1 MTIAQDQLSAIPA
14 GLRALKQWVCWRLV
28 QRGEG
33 KPTKQPMQPNGLPA
47 THSDPATWSSFDEVC
62 AAAGKF
68 DGIGFVFTE
77 ADPYCGI
84 DLDGCFTMDGTLKE
98 WAVEAVMA
106 AQEAECYIE
115 RTPSGL
121 GLHIIGRAVFGSGRK
136 KDHGQ
141 GGVEV
146 YDRQRYFTVTGEQTV
161 TGDVDNSLSA
171 AVSVL
176 MRKYFP
182 AQDQGAPVPAGD
194 VIPDHEADQHA
205 TRCLQ
210 GAASDFLS
218 FWHDKID
225 VQKHGGDRSAHR
237 LSLLT
242 KVALKLWALL
252 GRQPTANEL
261 RAVAL
266 RAPFIKHEMSSMR
279 GKWPRL
285 AKTECPMAISYAAKN
300 RVEAPVAAPV
310 AVLASAGVAGTA
322 PGEIGSDA
330 SYDVSAA
337 DFAALAEAPDYII
350 ENIIRRGYLYALT
363 GMSNAGKT
371 SIGLSLVEAANLGV
385 PFAGNETTRCNCL
398 MLAGENATDVQFR
411 LIAMAQEEGCSVAD
425 ILPNLTIV
433 PYSFAIEQGLEFL
446 RKLAQKKGGFGIVLV
461 DSKTAYF
468 GGDKEDDNAQAYAQ
482 ARLFRDLTQIEGKPA
497 VIVLCHPTK
506 RPSSQEDLMPRGGSS
521 FLNEIDTNLTA
532 WKETGADVVQLWHT
546 KIRGFSFEPIQVQ
559 IKVVHLDNYT
569 TKRGKKITSV
579 VAVPA
584 TSGDAEKAVARARI
598 DENRLLMAIV
608 ENPGATQRDWAKQCG
623 WVNSTGAPQTSRM
636 TRVIGRLKTDKLIK
650 QNRGTGPWLLT
661 QKGTAEVKKL
671 GNEPGF
677 GVGSE
682 ADLGGQNDA

>member
-1 MTIAQDQLSAIPA
+1 MTLASDQLSAIPA
-14 GLRALKQWVCWRLV
+14 GLRSLRQWVCWRLV

-33 KPTKQPMQPNGLPA
+33 KPTKQPMRPNGLAA
-47 THSDPATWSSFDEVC
+47 THSDPATWASFDEVC
-62 AAAGKF
+62 AAAHKF

-77 ADPYCGI
+77 SDPYCGI
-84 DLDGCFTMDGTLKE
+84 DLDGCYTMDGTLKE
-98 WAVEAVMA
+98 WAVETVMA

-141 GGVEV
+141 GGVEI

-161 TGDVDNSLSA
+161 GGDVDSSLSA
-171 AVSVL
+171 SVSVL

-182 AQDQGAPVPAGD
+182 AKDQADTVPAGD
-194 VIPDHEADQHA
+194 VIPDHEADQYA
-205 TRCLQ
+205 ARCLQ
-210 GAASDFLS
+210 GAAADFMS
-218 FWHDKID
+218 HWHDKID

-242 KVALKLWALL
+242 KLALKLWALL

-285 AKTECPMAISYAAKN
+285 AATECPMAISYAGKN
-300 RVEAPVAAPV
+300 RVEAP
-310 AVLASAGVAGTA
+310 AVPQSNSSTSGSL
-322 PGEIGSDA
+322 PGEVDA
-330 SYDVSAA
+330 SEHYDVSAA
-337 DFAALAEAPDYII
+337 DFAASAEAPDYVI
-350 ENIIRRGYLYALT
+350 ENVIRSGYLYALT

-371 SIGLSLVEAANLGV
+371 SIGLALVEAANLGV
-385 PFAGNETTRCNCL
+385 SFAGNETTQCNCL
-398 MLAGENATDVQFR
+398 LLAGENATDVQFR

-425 ILPNLTIV
+425 ILPRLTIV
-433 PYSFAIEQGLEFL
+433 PYSFAIERGLGFL
-446 RKLAQKKGGFGIVLV
+446 RQLAEKKGGFGIVLV

-482 ARLFRDLTQIEGKPA
+482 ARWFRELTQMAGKPA

-546 KIRGFSFEPIQVQ
+546 KIRGFSFDPIQVQ
-559 IKVVHLDNYT
+559 IKVVHLDKYV

-584 TSGDAEKAVARARI
+584 TSGEAEKAKARAVM
-598 DENRLLMAIV
+598 DENRLLLAMV
-608 ENPGATQRDWAKQCG
+608 ESPDAPQRDLAQLCG
-623 WVNSTGAPQTSRM
+623 WRSATTGAPSTSRVS
-636 TRVIGRLKTDKLIK
+636 RVIARLANDKLIK
-650 QNRGTGPWLLT
+650 QPRNGGSWKLT
-661 QKGTAEVKKL
+661 QKGAAEVKKL
-671 GNEPGF
+671 GKEPGF
-677 GVGSE
+677 GVGLE
-682 ADLGGQNDA
+682 TDFEGQNDA